1 MSTKA
6 ILAGYYT
13 NDDNRFWASM
23 EEMKALCLADDIE
36 VIETVFQKG
45 IGPLHSS
52 YFKSGKLEEI
62 RQLKEELGAETVVI
76 NDELNASQ
84 IMAMEA
90 ALDCGIVDRT
100 SLILNIFHDR
110 AKTKQAHLQ
119 VEIARLQYALPRLLG
134 SYSDLGRQGGVGGAR
149 NKGLGEKKIAL
160 DKRRIERQI
169 HNLKKELKEI
179 EKHHQT
185 QSEGRNKSSVKKAA
199 LVGYTNAGK
208 STLMNAL
215 LKGCAQQHK
224 QVFEKD
230 MLFATLDTS
239 VRLID
244 LNNQPPFLLADTVG
258 FVENLPPVLLE
269 AFKTTLAEVKDA
281 DLLLH
286 VIDLSSEDY
295 SGYEESTIQTLTEIE
310 ASNISMLKVY
320 THGDLVDPEFWPEDG
335 IVVSSINGQG
345 IDRLTEEIVQCLY
358 GKKEVMNLFFPYENS
373 GDYFRLI
380 QNVEVLEKSEQDFG
394 IDVKVKGVASA
405 LMQIQKWK
413 KE

>member
-13 NDDNRFWASM
+13 NDDKRFWTSM
-23 EEMKALCLADDIE
+23 EEMKALCQADDIE
-36 VIETVFQKG
+36 VIETVIQKG

-62 RQLKEELGAETVVI
+62 KQLKEELGAETIVI

-84 IMAMEA
+84 IMTMEA
-90 ALDCGIVDRT
+90 ALDTGVVDRT

-169 HNLKKELKEI
+169 HNLKKELIEI
-179 EKHHQT
+179 EKHHKT
-185 QSEGRNKSSVKKAA
+185 QSEGRKQSSVKKVA

-215 LKGCAQQHK
+215 LRGCAETHK

-295 SGYEESTIQTLTEIE
+295 SEYESSTINTLSAIE
-310 ASNISMLKVY
+310 ASNIMILKVY
-320 THGDLVDPEFWPEDG
+320 THGDLVNKEFWPEDG
-335 IVVSSINGQG
+335 IVVSSTKGQG
-345 IDRLTEEIVQCLY
+345 IDQLIDEIVQQLY
-358 GKKEVMNLFFPYENS
+358 GKKEVMDLFFPYENS
-373 GDYFRLI
+373 SDYFRLI
-380 QNVEVLEKSEQDFG
+380 QDVEVLEKNELDFG
-394 IDVKVKGVASA
+394 VEVKIKGVASTLLQA
-405 LMQIQKWK
+405 QKWK
-413 KE
+413 RE